1 VRLSGRIEETAMTAI
16 RFAKILA
23 LQAMLA
29 LAVSGCGGDA
39 ATVGTSAPAKT
50 LAASGSAITN
60 AASAAPAIVK
70 LQRYQIDPAKIF
82 VAGISSGGFAAVQMH
97 VAHSATFK
105 GAAIYAGGVYWCAG
119 PDGAAGALA
128 NCGGETL
135 PTNQASYNST
145 LAASEAYLDAQS
157 SLGTIDPA
165 SNLRG
170 QPVYLWSGTRDT
182 VVNPL
187 EMADLSAEYQH
198 YGANV
203 RFDNTF
209 PAAHGW
215 ESPNGELPCGTLGS
229 PYMVT
234 CPANGAVYDSV
245 KTWLTMFLGRLNPRN
260 NGKLSGTLSAFDQ
273 TEFGAA
279 SNVSMSSTGKI
290 FVPKACAEG
299 KTCGFVLALHG
310 CLQEASLIGNRW
322 VGEAGINEWADT
334 NRVVVVYPDTIASS
348 APGPTNPNACFD
360 WWGYSNQ
367 YDPNYALKNGAQMS
381 VLYAMV
387 QRVTGQ
393 P

>member
-1 VRLSGRIEETAMTAI
+1 MMAS
-16 RFAKILA
+16 RFTPRVA
-23 LQAMLA
+23 LQLMLA
-29 LAVSGCGGDA
+29 LAVTGCGGDGTSSQTPA
-39 ATVGTSAPAKT
+39 PVKTLATSGSAPAD
-50 LAASGSAITN
+50 
-60 AASAAPAIVK
+60 AASAAAAVVR
-70 LQRYQIDPAKIF
+70 LARYQIDPAKIF

-97 VAHSATFK
+97 VAHSSTFK

-157 SLGTIDPA
+157 SLGTIDRA
-165 SNLRG
+165 TNLKG
-170 QPVYLWSGTRDT
+170 QPVYLWSGTQDT
-182 VVNPL
+182 VVNPR
-187 EMADLSAEYQH
+187 EMADLNSEYQH

-203 RFDNTF
+203 RFDNSF

-215 ESPNGELPCGTLGS
+215 ESPDGELPCGTLGS
-229 PYMVT
+229 PYMVN
-234 CPANGAVYDSV
+234 CSANGAAYDSV

-260 NGKLSGTLSAFDQ
+260 NGKLSGSLSTFDQ
-273 TEFGAA
+273 TEFGA
-279 SNVSMSSTGKI
+279 SPNVSMSSTGKV
-290 FVPKACAEG
+290 FVPKACAQG

-322 VGEAGINEWADT
+322 VAEAGINQWADT
-334 NRVVVVYPDTIASS
+334 NNIVVVYPDTIASS

-387 QRVTGQ
+387 QRVTGR